1 MKTTRQVLETNIVS
15 CYMCLEHASINVVCV
30 CLVTLEPPTYT
41 TLKSTKYIE
50 ASVLV
55 NHLVLY
61 SLILTQ
67 IQPVLRQATSSLK
80 CTHGARDQRTCY
92 PDLGGATPLH

>member
-1 MKTTRQVLETNIVS
+1 MNTTRQVLETDLVS
-15 CYMCLEHASINVVCV
+15 CYSGWSMPALR
-30 CLVTLEPPTYT
+30 
-41 TLKSTKYIE
+41 STKYIE